1 MFVFNQF
8 SIRGPVAWLLS
19 CPFEKSSFLLCLLV
33 VDVWTKWKWLECV
46 GGWINALISVRSHGN
61 QGQELSFIDFIP
73 MTSKQ
78 KSPFLR
84 VIKRCSPYPY
94 LRKNAH
100 VASFF
105 SSAASA
111 AHVEHGC
118 TCCQCII
125 STYRKHVCYLPQK
138 TPMLWKSWLISCF
151 YLKCLS
157 ILTSLKNFYCHVGPN
172 SNLSVLLSDML
183 QWQWAEALWQF
194 VFYAR

>member
-1 MFVFNQF
+1 MACVCWWLDKGSDLSAKSWESRSGAVISRLYSHDLKTKISF
-8 SIRGPVAWLLS
+8 SASDQTLFTISILE
-19 CPFEKSSFLLCLLV
+19 EKCTCCIGF
-33 VDVWTKWKWLECV
+33 
-46 GGWINALISVRSHGN
+46 
-61 QGQELSFIDFIP
+61 
-73 MTSKQ
+73 
-78 KSPFLR
+78 
-84 VIKRCSPYPY
+84 
-94 LRKNAH
+94 
-100 VASFF
+100 FF

-194 VFYAR
+194 GFYAR